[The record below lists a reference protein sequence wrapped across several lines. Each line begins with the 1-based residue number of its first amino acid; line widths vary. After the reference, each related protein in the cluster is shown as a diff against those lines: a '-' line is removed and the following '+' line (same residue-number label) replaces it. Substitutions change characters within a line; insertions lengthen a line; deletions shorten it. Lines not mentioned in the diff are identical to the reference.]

1 MNQTENQEQ
10 RAAMLGEIILSSR
23 KVESFLH
30 MLCGSTEVTGIH
42 ALTELLGS
50 KLPDELKRKLH
61 YIATVRN
68 HAAHEDTFEISAED
82 FAGYKRTVEET
93 LNGLQ
98 AVFPEKTSAENPTDN
113 SKNHTAADLA
123 VERELFKRISG
134 RLSLLGY
141 LPAVGNVYTAYLLL
155 YTTLKQGYLLLLTMV
170 YACSAVLAV
179 KCCTAADRV
188 DRGLIYVAAAAFLIA
203 YICTVILC
211 FKQPLKHISRGW
223 GLLPGFNIIYL
234 PVRWLCDLEW
244 IKFTVALFGLAAI
257 AGAGFL
263 MYKQL
268 YIYAAYAAAVSWVLS
283 ATAAFIWG
291 NKCEEE

>member
-1 MNQTENQEQ
+1 MDQTEKQEQ
-10 RAAMLGEIILSSR
+10 RAAILGEIILSSR

-30 MLCGSTEVTGIH
+30 KLCGSTEVAGIH

-68 HAAHEDTFEISAED
+68 HAAHEDTFELSAED
-82 FAGYKRTVEET
+82 FAGYKRVVEET
-93 LNGLQ
+93 LTGLQ
-98 AVFPEKTSAENPTDN
+98 AIFPEKTAENNTADN
-113 SKNHTAADLA
+113 EKPHTAADLA
-123 VERELFKRISG
+123 VERELFERISN

-141 LPAVGNVYTAYLLL
+141 LPAVGNIYTAYLLL
-155 YTTLKQGYLLLLTMV
+155 YTMLKQGYLLLLTMV
-170 YACSAVLAV
+170 YICSAVLAV
-179 KCCTAADRV
+179 KGCTAADTV
-188 DRGLIYVAAAAFLIA
+188 DRGLLYVAAAAFLIA

-211 FKQPLKHISRGW
+211 FKQPLRGIPRGW
-223 GLLPGFNIIYL
+223 GLLPGLNMIYL
-234 PVRWLCDLEW
+234 PMRWLCDLEW
-244 IKFTVALFGLAAI
+244 VKFTVALFGLAAI

-263 MYKQL
+263 IFRQL

-291 NKCEEE
+291 KKCEEA